1 MHKRKTASF
10 RFQTFSKKQLQ
21 LLTWWLAK
29 QVSSYDAIICDGA
42 VRSGKTAVGSFSYVL
57 WSMENFNEE
66 NFGFAGKTI
75 GSLRRNV
82 IRPLMRMLRGR
93 HYKIKDHR
101 ADNMIE
107 ISKGGVTNY
116 YYLFGGKD
124 EASQTLVQ
132 GVTLAGFFFDEVALQ
147 PQSFVNQAT
156 ARVSVDGG
164 KYWFNCN
171 PEGPYHWFKL
181 EWIDKLDEKHAI
193 RLHFTM
199 EDNPSLSENVKQRYK
214 RMYSGVFYK
223 RYIQGL
229 WVMADGIIY
238 SNFDEN
244 KMVKE
249 LPNDAVPDE
258 SWVSCDYG
266 TMNAT
271 TFALWQHWDNA
282 WYCTDE
288 FYHSGREAGHQ
299 RTDAQYADN
308 MEEFY
313 KRNGLDKTSVRI
325 ILDPSAKSFRT
336 ELRQHGFGTRH
347 ARNNVL
353 DGIREMMTL
362 MSSGVMFWSK
372 KCVNTFKEFNSYM
385 WDEKAADRGEDKPI
399 KQNDHAMDRDRY
411 MAETV
416 IVPHMR
422 NDGFYN

>member
-1 MHKRKTASF
+1 MAMISF
-10 RFQTFSKKQLQ
+10 TPFSSKQLTT
-21 LLTWWLAK
+21 LNWWRSEP
-29 QVSSYDAIICDGA
+29 QMQAIICDGA
-42 VRSGKTAVGSFSYVL
+42 VRSGKTFSMSLGYVF
-57 WSMENFNEE
+57 WSMIMFDGQQ
-66 NFGFAGKTI
+66 FGIAGKTI

-82 IRPLMRMLRGR
+82 IRPLTGALSTIGMSV
-93 HYKIKDHR
+93 IDHR
-101 ADNMIE
+101 SDNMIE
-107 ISKGGVTNY
+107 VAFDGVTNY
-116 YYLFGGKD
+116 FYLFGGKD
-124 EASQTLVQ
+124 ESSQDLVQ
-132 GVTLAGFFFDEVALQ
+132 GITLAGFFFDEVALM
-147 PQSFVNQAT
+147 PESFVNQAT
-156 ARVSVDGG
+156 ARVSVEGG
-164 KYWFNCN
+164 RFWFNCN
-171 PEGPYHWFKL
+171 PAGPYHWFKQQ
-181 EWIDKLDEKHAI
+181 WIDEADQKKAL
-193 RLHFTM
+193 RVHFTM
-199 EDNPSLSENVKQRYK
+199 RDNPSLTADVIDRYEHL
-214 RMYSGVFYK
+214 YSGVFYK

-238 SNFDEN
+238 SNFDETT
-244 KMVKE
+244 MVKE
-249 LPNDAVPDE
+249 LPDGAVPDE

-313 KRNGLDKTSVRI
+313 QHNGLDKKSVRI

-336 ELRQHGFGTRH
+336 ELRQRGFSTRH

-362 MSSGVMFWSK
+362 MSNGVMYWSK

-411 MAETV
+411 MAEMV
-416 IVPHMR
+416 IVPRMR
-422 NDGFYN
+422 HDGFYD